1 MERGQYDLLDAYMRK
16 CMRDAD
22 GAHDCEHVYRVL
34 GVALDIA
41 ATEAQADVDVVIAA
55 CLLHDIARRDQ
66 LRDKHVCHAERGA
79 EKAEKF
85 LKKNGFDEG
94 FARRVADCVRTH
106 RFRKGDAPQ
115 SIEAK
120 ILYDAD
126 KIDVCGATGIARTLL
141 YQGSSNGALYA
152 TRPDGSLADGLG
164 EKGETFFGEYKRKL
178 EGIYSRLFTARAR
191 AIARERQAAAQ
202 AFYKSMLAEVYASRE
217 KGRELLHACLTN
229 GASPQDV

>member
-1 MERGQYDLLDAYMRK
+1 MS
-16 CMRDAD
+16 
-22 GAHDCEHVYRVL
+22 
-34 GVALDIA
+34 
-41 ATEAQADVDVVIAA
+41 
-55 CLLHDIARRDQ
+55 
-66 LRDKHVCHAERGA
+66 ERGA

-85 LKKNGFDEG
+85 LKKNGFDEE

-120 ILYDAD
+120 ILYDAARSTFAALRASPARCS
-126 KIDVCGATGIARTLL
+126 IRAAPTARSTPPART
-141 YQGSSNGALYA
+141 ALWQTA
-152 TRPDGSLADGLG
+152 WGRR
-164 EKGETFFGEYKRKL
+164 GETFFGEYKRKL

-217 KGRELLHACLTN
+217 KGERAFACLPDRRRFAAGCINFTGEIYN
-229 GASPQDV
+229 EKALDAVRKHALILNYNLRPIACPERHKESGTWKSPSFTLPIFAAP